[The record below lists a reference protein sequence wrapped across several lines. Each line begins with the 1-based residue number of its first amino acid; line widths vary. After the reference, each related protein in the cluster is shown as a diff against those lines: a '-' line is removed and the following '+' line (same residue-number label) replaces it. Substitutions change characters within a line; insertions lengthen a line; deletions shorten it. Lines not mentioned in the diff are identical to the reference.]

1 MMDINKK
8 IKKWTQT
15 KRGGFAIAIALCA
28 VILVLIIGVGV
39 LSISTQRRMM
49 GVRGCSEISAR
60 CAADAGLTEA
70 LFSMNK
76 TLEAKTWNDNSLP
89 FVTDEALPNSDATFS
104 YSVTKTTAADSNDD
118 VYTIESFGKSGLAQ
132 RKVSST
138 LELKSLFEYALFV
151 EQDITLKM
159 GTTITAYNVDA
170 DDKPLQ
176 IGTNSTTEG
185 AITAKMGVTI
195 NGDVVVGSD
204 GDPETVINNQ
214 KESVITGQ
222 TSPQFKDETFHQIK
236 VPQYLKDMA
245 SSGTLTGSITLTGP
259 AKYDSINLTGSVS
272 PDTVTINGVVE
283 LYVVGDLR
291 IGNSD
296 QIVIVDAN
304 TNPDACLVIYLGGNL
319 IIDNSGAINNL
330 TQDASKLK
338 VFGLNTCK
346 NIDFKNSG
354 NFFGAIYAPNADVHL
369 HNSVQMY
376 GAVTCKSFVQDVN
389 ADFHYDMNLREAT
402 PNDIGAHMEIKR
414 WIEF

>member
-1 MMDINKK
+1 MDINKK

-104 YSVTKTTAADSNDD
+104 YKVTKIAAADSNDD
-118 VYTIESFGKSGLAQ
+118 VYSIESTGKSGLAQ

-151 EQDITLKM
+151 EQNITLKM
-159 GTTITAYNVDA
+159 GTSITAYNVDA

-176 IGTNSTTEG
+176 IGTNSTTAA
-185 AITAKMGVTI
+185 AITAKVGVTI
-195 NGDVVVGSD
+195 DGDVVVGSN

-222 TSPQFKDETFHQIK
+222 TNPQFKDEKFRQIK

-259 AKYDSINLTGSVS
+259 AKYDSVNLTGSVGA
-272 PDTVTINGVVE
+272 DTITIDGVVE
-283 LYVVGDLR
+283 LYVIGDLR

-296 QIVIVDAN
+296 KLVIVDAN

-319 IIDNSGAINNL
+319 IIDNSGTINNL
-330 TQDASKLK
+330 SKDASKLK
-338 VFGLNTCK
+338 IFGLNTCTYF
-346 NIDFKNSG
+346 DFKNSG
-354 NFFGAIYAPNADVHL
+354 DFFGAIYAPTADVLL

-376 GAVTCKSFVQDVN
+376 GAVVCKNFDQYVN
-389 ADFHYDMNLREAT
+389 ANFHYDMNLREAA
-402 PNDIGAHMEIKR
+402 PSDIGAHLEIKR
-414 WIEF
+414 WIEY